1 MEMTYDAF
9 LDSLCHQTGV
19 ESSER
24 AEAMAC
30 AFLRVL
36 GEALLGTDRDAL
48 AAELAEPLSQALCS
62 RPANQDYELEEFYER
77 VGREEGVHAGR
88 AREVAQV
95 VGQTMAR
102 AVNREVITRLR
113 RRLPEPFEEIFVAP
127 HVDLSEPRLDRDAR
141 ANERTISEGKHGSE
155 KPLSEARPVEGQRDS
170 IAAQENPYE
179 ETKIATGHES
189 TDEDEH
195 TLAGGKP
202 GSDRPVSDTHEE

>member
-1 MEMTYDAF
+1 
-9 LDSLCHQTGV
+9 
-19 ESSER
+19 
-24 AEAMAC
+24 
-30 AFLRVL
+30 
-36 GEALLGTDRDAL
+36 
-48 AAELAEPLSQALCS
+48 
-62 RPANQDYELEEFYER
+62 
-77 VGREEGVHAGR
+77 
-88 AREVAQV
+88 
-95 VGQTMAR
+95 
-102 AVNREVITRLR
+102 
-113 RRLPEPFEEIFVAP
+113 VAP